1 MVISLF
7 MDKLVLLLVENPK
20 EPPAPLL
27 ELMPSN
33 VKVLRGSTAE
43 DFGDAAADADV
54 ILSWGAKRSVM
65 EQLLAKGHKL
75 RWIHSRS
82 AGLDSLMFPAL
93 VESHVPLTNGRGVF
107 SQSLGEFAIG
117 AALYFAK
124 DMARMLRSQKERK
137 WDQFTVT
144 EVRGQILGIIGY
156 GDIGRAVAKRAKA
169 MEMKV
174 LAMRRRPEL
183 SHGDEYVDQ
192 VFGFDQKR
200 AMIAQCD
207 YVVAAMPLT
216 PETKASIGAE
226 DFAAMKKT
234 AVFINIGRGP
244 VVDEPALIHVLE
256 TKQIKGAG
264 LDVFAQEPLPP
275 ESPLYGLENVLM
287 SAHCADNTDEWLN
300 DAMRFFYQNLARFS
314 KGEALLNVVDKRA
327 GY

>member
-1 MVISLF
+1 
-7 MDKLVLLLVENPK
+7 MDKLVLLLVENLK

-27 ELMPSN
+27 DLMPAY
-33 VKVLRGSTAE
+33 VKVLRGSVAD
-43 DFGDAAADADV
+43 DFGDSAADADI
-54 ILSWGAKRSVM
+54 ILSWGAKRDVM

-117 AALYFAK
+117 AALFFAK
-124 DMARMLRSQKERK
+124 DVRRMLRSQSERK
-137 WDQFTVT
+137 WDQFNVV
-144 EVRGQILGIIGY
+144 ELRGQTLGIIGY
-156 GDIGRAVAKRAKA
+156 GDIGKAVAKRAKA
-169 MEMKV
+169 MDMNV

-183 SHGDEYVDQ
+183 SYGDEYVNE
-192 VFGFDQKR
+192 VFGFDKKR
-200 AMIAQCD
+200 EMIAKCD

-234 AVFINIGRGP
+234 TVFINIGRGP
-244 VVDEPALIHVLE
+244 VVDEPALIRALE
-256 TKQIKGAG
+256 SKQIKGAG
-264 LDVFAQEPLPP
+264 LDVFETEPLPAT
-275 ESPLYGLENVLM
+275 SPLYGLDNVLM

-300 DAMRFFYQNLARFS
+300 DAMRFFYQNLDRFS
-314 KGEALLNVVDKRA
+314 KGEQLLNVVDKRA